1 MKGKIVKK
9 NIMCT
14 LFIVRNSFVLFSPA
28 IKELVMII
36 CLFSDLMEHSLGV
49 NTFQLAKKLVDKVI
63 TVRYCTS
70 TLHL

>member
-1 MKGKIVKK
+1 
-9 NIMCT
+9 
-14 LFIVRNSFVLFSPA
+14 
-28 IKELVMII
+28 MII